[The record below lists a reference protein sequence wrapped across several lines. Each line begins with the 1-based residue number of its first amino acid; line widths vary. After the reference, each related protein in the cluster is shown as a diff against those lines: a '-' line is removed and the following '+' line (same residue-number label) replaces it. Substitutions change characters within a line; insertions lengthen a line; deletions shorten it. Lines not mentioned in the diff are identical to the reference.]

1 MRIIGKKRL
10 TFQTLFDIILIL
22 STTQKKGKS
31 DMSETATKTVNYT
44 EELTAKV
51 ISDYQDGIDLDAIA
65 NDIGKS
71 VRSVR
76 SKLVREGVYVVQP
89 KSASSK
95 ASDEP
100 TKKELLNK
108 LESIAPFEINGFMGA
123 TKAALADLLG
133 HLEAKQ

>member
-10 TFQTLFDIILIL
+10 TFQTLFDIILSL
-22 STTQKKGKS
+22 STTQKKEKS

-51 ISDYQDGIDLDAIA
+51 ISDYQDGVDLDAIA
-65 NDIGKS
+65 DDIGKS

-76 SKLVREGVYVVQP
+76 SKLVREGVYVAKP
-89 KSASSK
+89 KADT
-95 ASDEP
+95 SDKREGP
-100 TKKELLNK
+100 TKKELLNQ
-108 LESIAPFEINGFMGA
+108 LESIAPFEVNGFMGA
-123 TKAALADLLG
+123 TKSAIADLLV